1 MLLTEYNDD
10 LKYTPYLGVHLHSE
24 KWLQEFIL
32 ICSQLK
38 IEYCQE
44 MKHWNSYAFPL
55 TFWTVGAEIFLLKI
69 PLMWSH
75 ENSGAV

>member
-44 MKHWNSYAFPL
+44 MKHWNSYASPL
-55 TFWTVGAEIFLLKI
+55 TF
-69 PLMWSH
+69 
-75 ENSGAV
+75 